1 MLNKEIIIFIP
12 SIEGGGVEKNLFYI
26 AKHFSNN
33 LKKVYLITS
42 GKKYKGKLKKTELVT
57 PFINVENFTSRNIK
71 YLFCLIK
78 LFFFLLCTN
87 KEKIIFSFQAN
98 IYAILI
104 AKLFNIKIIV
114 RANSSPLGWSNNKL
128 KFLIFKKI
136 ISLANGVVVN
146 SEDFKKI
153 FDKKFQLS
161 SKCIFN
167 PLDKKNILKM
177 SQEKVPNIFSVN
189 RKTKLINVG
198 RFVDQKDQIT
208 ILKSIKYIKDKFK
221 IDSFEVV
228 IIGKGCLKNKLKNF
242 IDKNDLQN
250 EITLLDYKKNPYPYI
265 KQADIFLL
273 SSKYEG
279 LPNVLLEAAAMK
291 KFIIS
296 SNCSTGPRE
305 ILSDGKFGNL
315 FKVGDYKKLSTLLI
329 ESQKQ
334 NNKKKIKL
342 CYEGLKRYDFDK
354 NLNNYLEYIN
364 SFC

>member
-33 LKKVYLITS
+33 LKKVCLITS
-42 GKKYKGKLKKTELVT
+42 GKKHEKKLKKIKWLT
-57 PFINVENFTSRNIK
+57 PIFDVESFSSRNIK

-78 LFFFLLCTN
+78 LFFYLLFTN
-87 KEKIIFSFQAN
+87 KKKVIFSFQAN
-98 IYAILI
+98 IYAIII
-104 AKLFNIKIIV
+104 AKLFNVKIIV

-167 PLDKKNILKM
+167 PLDKKNIQKLSKK
-177 SQEKVPNIFSVN
+177 KVPKIFSTQKKI
-189 RKTKLINVG
+189 RLINVG

-228 IIGKGCLKNKLKNF
+228 IIGKGVLKDKLKSF
-242 IDKNDLQN
+242 IDKNGLQN
-250 EITLLDYKKNPYPYI
+250 NITLLNYKKNPYPYI

-279 LPNVLLEAAAMK
+279 LPNVLLEAATIK

-305 ILSDGKFGNL
+305 ILSGGKFGNL
-315 FKVGDYKKLSTLLI
+315 FKVGDYKKLSKLLI
-329 ESQKQ
+329 KLQKQ
-334 NNKKKIKL
+334 NNNKKIKL
-342 CYEGLKRYDFDK
+342 CYESLKRYDFNS
-354 NLNNYLEYIN
+354 NLNKYLQYIN
-364 SFC
+364 SFS

>member
-1 MLNKEIIIFIP
+1 MINKEIIIFIP
-12 SIEGGGVEKNLFYI
+12 SIEDGGVEKNFFYI

-33 LKKVYLITS
+33 LKKVCLITS
-42 GKKYKGKLKKTELVT
+42 GKKHKKKLKKIKWLT
-57 PFINVENFTSRNIK
+57 PILDVESFSSRNIK

-78 LFFFLLCTN
+78 LFFYLLFAN
-87 KEKIIFSFQAN
+87 KKKVIFSFQAN
-98 IYAILI
+98 IYAIII
-104 AKLFNIKIIV
+104 AKLFNVKIIV

-146 SEDFKKI
+146 SVDFKKI

-167 PLDKKNILKM
+167 PLDKKNIQKLSKK
-177 SQEKVPNIFSVN
+177 KVPKIFSTQ
-189 RKTKLINVG
+189 RKIRLINVG

-228 IIGKGCLKNKLKNF
+228 IIGKGVLKNKLKSF
-242 IDKNDLQN
+242 IDKNGLQN
-250 EITLLDYKKNPYPYI
+250 NITLLNYKKNPYPYI

-279 LPNVLLEAAAMK
+279 LPNVLLEAATIK

-305 ILSDGKFGNL
+305 ILSGGKFGNL
-315 FKVGDYKKLSTLLI
+315 FKVGDYKKLSILLI
-329 ESQKQ
+329 KFLKQ

-342 CYEGLKRYDFDK
+342 CYESLKRYDFNR
-354 NLNNYLEYIN
+354 NLNKYLQYIN
-364 SFC
+364 SFS

>member
-1 MLNKEIIIFIP
+1 M
-12 SIEGGGVEKNLFYI
+12 
-26 AKHFSNN
+26 
-33 LKKVYLITS
+33 
-42 GKKYKGKLKKTELVT
+42 
-57 PFINVENFTSRNIK
+57 
-71 YLFCLIK
+71 
-78 LFFFLLCTN
+78 
-87 KEKIIFSFQAN
+87 
-98 IYAILI
+98 
-104 AKLFNIKIIV
+104 
-114 RANSSPLGWSNNKL
+114 
-128 KFLIFKKI
+128 IFKKI

-177 SQEKVPNIFSVN
+177 SEEKVPNIFSVN

-228 IIGKGCLKNKLKNF
+228 IIGKGCLKNKLKSF

-296 SNCSTGPRE
+296 SDCSTGPRE

-334 NNKKKIKL
+334 NNNKKIKL